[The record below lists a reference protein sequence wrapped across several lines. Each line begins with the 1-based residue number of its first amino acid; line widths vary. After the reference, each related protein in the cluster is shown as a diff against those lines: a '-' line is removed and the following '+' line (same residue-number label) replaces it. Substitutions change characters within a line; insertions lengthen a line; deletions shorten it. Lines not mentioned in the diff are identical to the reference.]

1 MNEIF
6 YVYHLIDPFNN
17 TVFYVGK
24 GYGERMYEHEK
35 EVRRKVIPHK
45 NKHLYYKI
53 KKIISLSGNII
64 YKKVF
69 DKLDE
74 KTSLLKESEE
84 IKRIGRSNLKMGPLC
99 NLTDG
104 GEGSTGLVYTDE
116 MKKLRSVLSSGEKKW
131 NVW

>member
-1 MNEIF
+1 M
-6 YVYHLIDPFNN
+6 
-17 TVFYVGK
+17 
-24 GYGERMYEHEK
+24 
-35 EVRRKVIPHK
+35 
-45 NKHLYYKI
+45 
-53 KKIISLSGNII
+53 
-64 YKKVF
+64 
-69 DKLDE
+69 DE